1 MTAPSS
7 SPHSAELVVLP
18 DHAIAGGDVHV
29 DAAGRIL
36 SVAPGVGRPRHNG
49 WLLPG
54 FVDLQVNGFGGVD
67 VATAPAEDLHRLG
80 QKLVA
85 TGVTSFLPT
94 LISAPIEILER
105 QLARVAD
112 ALEAWPVDAARA
124 LGIHLE
130 GPFLNPKRRGAH
142 AADDLSPPDIDTI
155 EVLMAAARG
164 RVRLVTMAPELDG
177 AGEVID
183 WLVKSGVRV
192 AIGHSEATVEEA
204 EQAITRG
211 ATLCTHFGNA
221 MSSIHQRAP
230 GIQTAC
236 LLDDRI
242 TAGVIG
248 DLVHVHPAL
257 LRLLVHNKGASGVA
271 LVTDAIAATGLGEG
285 TFSLSGVEVTVRD
298 GVSRDAAGALAGSV
312 LAFDEALRR
321 FAEAVGADP
330 TTLART
336 AASNAARA
344 IGADEDVGSLEPGRW
359 FDAVVWRDGVDE
371 VWIAGKRVA

>member
-1 MTAPSS
+1 
-7 SPHSAELVVLP
+7 
-18 DHAIAGGDVHV
+18 
-29 DAAGRIL
+29 
-36 SVAPGVGRPRHNG
+36 
-49 WLLPG
+49 
-54 FVDLQVNGFGGVD
+54 
-67 VATAPAEDLHRLG
+67 
-80 QKLVA
+80 
-85 TGVTSFLPT
+85 
-94 LISAPIEILER
+94 
-105 QLARVAD
+105 
-112 ALEAWPVDAARA
+112 
-124 LGIHLE
+124 
-130 GPFLNPKRRGAH
+130 
-142 AADDLSPPDIDTI
+142 
-155 EVLMAAARG
+155 
-164 RVRLVTMAPELDG
+164 MAPELDG